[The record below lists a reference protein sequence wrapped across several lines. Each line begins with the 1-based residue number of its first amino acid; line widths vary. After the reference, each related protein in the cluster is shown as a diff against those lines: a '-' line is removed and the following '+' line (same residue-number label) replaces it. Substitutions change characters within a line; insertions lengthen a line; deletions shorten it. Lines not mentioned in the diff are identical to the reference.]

1 MEPNLGGKRFRWI
14 PGISGKERD
23 SNGESS
29 GKPNMAM
36 EKSIALKCRKLM
48 QSISSNSPF
57 AIAMLVRRIVIA
69 VGEHYL
75 PSKNVMWLLS
85 LSLSLSSAINAAYF
99 DCSAYV
105 LNSVGCFS

>member
-14 PGISGKERD
+14 SGDLRVSERD

-69 VGEHYL
+69 IGEHYL
-75 PSKNVMWLLS
+75 ASKNVVWLLS
-85 LSLSLSSAINAAYF
+85 LSLSLQRHQ
-99 DCSAYV
+99 CC
-105 LNSVGCFS
+105 LL

>member
-85 LSLSLSSAINAAYF
+85 LSLSLSPAPSMLLTLIALRM
-99 DCSAYV
+99 C
-105 LNSVGCFS
+105 